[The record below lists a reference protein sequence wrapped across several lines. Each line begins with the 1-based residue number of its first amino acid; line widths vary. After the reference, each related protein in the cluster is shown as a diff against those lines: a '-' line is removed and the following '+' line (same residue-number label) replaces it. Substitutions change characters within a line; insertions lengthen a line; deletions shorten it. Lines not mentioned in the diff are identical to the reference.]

1 MHINGDIFSTRIW
14 NQQYEMSE
22 HEVYLQDSNSH
33 FDQNQWALGCFFSIN
48 VTYVDIYI
56 YIFIAKRQKIP
67 QISVNIANT
76 HICVYIYTYIYIF
89 LGYHRGTI
97 YIYTYIDNVFCL
109 SAILDG
115 HRRRIRSWMPSIAS
129 WVRTPTG

>member
-56 YIFIAKRQKIP
+56 FIAKRQKIP

-76 HICVYIYTYIYIF
+76 HICVYIYIF
-89 LGYHRGTI
+89 LGYDRGTI
-97 YIYTYIDNVFCL
+97 YIYIHT
-109 SAILDG
+109 
-115 HRRRIRSWMPSIAS
+115 
-129 WVRTPTG
+129 

>member
-56 YIFIAKRQKIP
+56 YIYSKKTKNTAN
-67 QISVNIANT
+67 ISQ
-76 HICVYIYTYIYIF
+76 HSKYTYMC
-89 LGYHRGTI
+89 I
-97 YIYTYIDNVFCL
+97 YIYLFGV
-109 SAILDG
+109 
-115 HRRRIRSWMPSIAS
+115 P
-129 WVRTPTG
+129 